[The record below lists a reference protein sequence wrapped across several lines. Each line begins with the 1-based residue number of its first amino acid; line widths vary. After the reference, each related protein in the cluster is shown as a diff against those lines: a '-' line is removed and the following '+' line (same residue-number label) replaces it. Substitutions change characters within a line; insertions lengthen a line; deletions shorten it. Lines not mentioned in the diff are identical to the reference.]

1 MTVIRCIA
9 PAVICAA
16 IATPFSADVTLHLKR
31 TDSDVRGRVIDS
43 TEYRKG
49 AKVRTDSSG
58 SSIAS
63 VSMIVDSGTGWV
75 IMLRHDAKKAEVFD
89 ARKNEAL
96 LRKDGVAEVKPPVP
110 VTSMMRSDAPVAFD
124 STSSSES
131 VLFPILSGK

>member
-1 MTVIRCIA
+1 MTVMRFIA

-16 IATPFSADVTLHLKR
+16 IATPVSADVTLHLKL
-31 TDSDVRGRVIDS
+31 TDSDLRGSVIDS

-75 IMLRHDAKKAEVFD
+75 VMLRHDAKKAGSLTPGKTRHCFGKT
-89 ARKNEAL
+89 AS
-96 LRKDGVAEVKPPVP
+96 P
-110 VTSMMRSDAPVAFD
+110 RS
-124 STSSSES
+124 SHQCR
-131 VLFPILSGK
+131 